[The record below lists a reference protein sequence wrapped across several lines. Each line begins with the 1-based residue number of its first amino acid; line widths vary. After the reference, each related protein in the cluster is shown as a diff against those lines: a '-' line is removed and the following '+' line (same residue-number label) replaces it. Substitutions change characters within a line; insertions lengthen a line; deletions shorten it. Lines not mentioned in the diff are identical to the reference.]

1 MHVRCV
7 YEEVY
12 GRVFFFEGGGKYL
25 KISRGGK
32 EANKLCIALSKILSE
47 IIHFLEVLR
56 TT

>member
-1 MHVRCV
+1 MQDV
-7 YEEVY
+7 YMRRFM
-12 GRVFFFEGGGKYL
+12 GGFFFY
-25 KISRGGK
+25 SRGGN

>member
-1 MHVRCV
+1 M
-7 YEEVY
+7 
-12 GRVFFFEGGGKYL
+12 GGFFFLRGGGKYL